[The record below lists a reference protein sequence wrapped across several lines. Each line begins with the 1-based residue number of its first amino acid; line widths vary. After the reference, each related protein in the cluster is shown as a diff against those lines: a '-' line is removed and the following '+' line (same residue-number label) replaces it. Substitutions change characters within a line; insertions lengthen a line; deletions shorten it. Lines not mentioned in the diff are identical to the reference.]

1 MGCNINDSNKTGFED
16 AVKAAKAADVVILS
30 LGEAPNMSG
39 EAKSRSSLQLPGV
52 QEELLKEI
60 YKTGKPIIL
69 LLNAGRPLIYN
80 WAADHVPSILYTWWL
95 GTEAGNSIADVIFGK
110 YNPAGKLP
118 MSFPRTEGQIPVY
131 YNHLNTGRPAKDEN
145 DKNYVSAYIDL
156 QNSPRFPFG
165 YGLSYTDFNISNL
178 KLSSDQ
184 LSINGGKLTAT
195 IDIKNIGNYDGEE
208 VVQLYIRDLV
218 GCVVRPVKELK
229 GFQKVFLKRGESQSL
244 TFTITPDDLKFYN
257 DQIKYINEAGDYE
270 IFIGNSSNTN
280 LKGTFQ
286 LTL

>member
-1 MGCNINDSNKTGFED
+1 
-16 AVKAAKAADVVILS
+16 
-30 LGEAPNMSG
+30 MSG